1 MKSVLVTGASTG
13 IGRTT
18 ALVLD
23 GRGWKVFAGVRREED
38 AAELR
43 RAAGSERLTPVTL
56 DVTEP
61 EQIAAAAERVAAESE
76 GGLGGLVNNAG
87 IAVPGPL
94 ETLPIERFR
103 QQLEVG
109 LVSYLT
115 VTQAFLPQVR
125 SGGGRIVL
133 LSSVSGRITV
143 PLNGAYSIAK
153 YGTESLGDALRQ
165 ELAPW
170 DIKVSLIQPGS
181 IDTPIWERGERI
193 ADEVLAASPET
204 ERLYGSAVAKFREVV
219 RQTAARGIP
228 PERVANKVVHALE
241 AKRPRS
247 RYLVG
252 IDAQIQGRIVP
263 LIPTPLRDRA
273 IGRQLGLR

>member
-1 MKSVLVTGASTG
+1 M
-13 IGRTT
+13 
-18 ALVLD
+18 LD

-38 AAELR
+38 AEAL
-43 RAAGSERLTPVTL
+43 RAAASANLTPVML

-61 EQIAAAAERVAAESE
+61 EQIAAAAERVAVESE
-76 GGLGGLVNNAG
+76 GDLRGLVNNAG

-94 ETLPIERFR
+94 ETLPLDRFR
-103 QQLEVG
+103 HQLEVG
-109 LVSYLT
+109 LVSYLA
-115 VTQAFLPQVR
+115 VTQAFLPQIR
-125 SGGGRIVL
+125 GAGGRVVL
-133 LSSVSGRITV
+133 VSSVSGKITV

-170 DIKVSLIQPGS
+170 GIGVSLIEPGS

-193 ADEVLAASPET
+193 ADEILEASPDT
-204 ERLYGSAVAKFREVV
+204 ERLYGNAIVKFREVV
-219 RQTAARGIP
+219 KATAARGIP
-228 PERVANKVVHALE
+228 PERVAAKIVHALE

-252 IDAQIQGRIVP
+252 IDAQIQGRLVP

-273 IGRQLGLR
+273 IGKQLGLR